1 MSSAVTSAQQNA
13 GAQQSKNKL
22 LCKLMAQKKT
32 QTTPTTTKKLKFPQC
47 VKAFRFIFL
56 GNFLGLVFP

>member
-22 LCKLMAQKKT
+22 LCKLMAQKNK
-32 QTTPTTTKKLKFPQC
+32 QKKPKQLQQQQQK
-47 VKAFRFIFL
+47 
-56 GNFLGLVFP
+56 N

>member
-22 LCKLMAQKKT
+22 LCKLMAQKNKQKKT
-32 QTTPTTTKKLKFPQC
+32 KQLQQQQKTKIPPVCKGLSIHFPW
-47 VKAFRFIFL
+47 
-56 GNFLGLVFP
+56 